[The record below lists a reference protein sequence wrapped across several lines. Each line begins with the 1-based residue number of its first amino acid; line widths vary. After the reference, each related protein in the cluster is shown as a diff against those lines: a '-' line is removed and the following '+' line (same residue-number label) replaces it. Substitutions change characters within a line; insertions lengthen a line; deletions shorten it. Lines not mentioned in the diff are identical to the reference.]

1 MSSEIATQALPQL
14 ALGEGGKYGQPPL
27 CPLSSRVPFASSQRA
42 KWLVE
47 PRIPRGNSI
56 RSGEWDI

>member
-27 CPLSSRVPFASSQRA
+27 GPISSRIPFASSQRA
-42 KWLVE
+42 EWLVE
-47 PRIPRGNSI
+47 PRIRRGNRS